1 MPPRKT
7 EDRCGGVCDFDTPPI
22 HGIPGIEELA
32 QAKPGDTI

>member
-1 MPPRKT
+1 
-7 EDRCGGVCDFDTPPI
+7 VAFAIFDTPPI